1 MELATTLSRGKPPC
15 PSHDA
20 LDHVGGA
27 PLSAPNNT
35 ASSTDGSLN
44 GSPADDD
51 RVDSLFDQIVQRSG
65 LSPVFAKGTIQ
76 RAFARIGVDP
86 NKMKRDD
93 VERALPSLQ
102 AALAV
107 FLPPNELQ
115 KRMQDIGRLAR

>member
-1 MELATTLSRGKPPC
+1 VE
-15 PSHDA
+15 
-20 LDHVGGA
+20 
-27 PLSAPNNT
+27 
-35 ASSTDGSLN
+35 
-44 GSPADDD
+44 
-51 RVDSLFDQIVQRSG
+51 SLFDQVVQRSG

-86 NKMKRDD
+86 AKIKRDD
-93 VERALPSLQ
+93 LERALPALQ

>member
-1 MELATTLSRGKPPC
+1 
-15 PSHDA
+15 
-20 LDHVGGA
+20 
-27 PLSAPNNT
+27 
-35 ASSTDGSLN
+35 
-44 GSPADDD
+44 
-51 RVDSLFDQIVQRSG
+51 VDSIFDQIVQRSG

-86 NKMKRDD
+86 AKIKRED
-93 VERALPSLQ
+93 VERALPALQ

>member
-1 MELATTLSRGKPPC
+1 M
-15 PSHDA
+15 
-20 LDHVGGA
+20 
-27 PLSAPNNT
+27 
-35 ASSTDGSLN
+35 
-44 GSPADDD
+44 
-51 RVDSLFDQIVQRSG
+51 DSLFDQVVQRSG

-86 NKMKRDD
+86 AKIKRDD
-93 VERALPSLQ
+93 LERALPALQ

>member
-1 MELATTLSRGKPPC
+1 ME
-15 PSHDA
+15 
-20 LDHVGGA
+20 
-27 PLSAPNNT
+27 
-35 ASSTDGSLN
+35 
-44 GSPADDD
+44 
-51 RVDSLFDQIVQRSG
+51 SLFDQIVQRSG

-86 NKMKRDD
+86 AKIKRDD
-93 VERALPSLQ
+93 LERALPALQ